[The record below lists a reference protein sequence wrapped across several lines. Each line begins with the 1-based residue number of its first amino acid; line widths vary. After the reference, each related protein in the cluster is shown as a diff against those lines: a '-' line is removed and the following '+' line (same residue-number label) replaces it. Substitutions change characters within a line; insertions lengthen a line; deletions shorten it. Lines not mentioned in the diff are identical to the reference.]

1 MKKIKNYFH
10 FIKESVADLVI
21 KHIDDDYVRKIV
33 TRYTNEIDPSIDIFN
48 AVKILDTKT
57 QNEIKGQIE
66 RYLQYGIENK
76 EPEIIVSTETEELLE
91 SQEISVSGKGVFTSF
106 LKALTALGQKD
117 NLPNWDKT
125 PDDFLIYYFFP
136 NLNSDNVKSIFSRFK
151 SLQRYINLVSYDNN
165 FVNLYFGIKCDGQFE
180 YGLSYEENNL
190 PIGQFK
196 ISKSIIKWIVSIE
209 SKSAHSLKKE
219 LVNLSYN
226 DIITFGKIKM
236 DMVEFNPGYHEK
248 KLNPSLK
255 DRVISFGYFGV
266 GRWDNGKIDEG
277 ELMNIKNNFTTYLLS
292 KRWGSKVLISVKSS
306 SFWVYL
312 HIKLK

>member
-266 GRWDNGKIDEG
+266 GKWDNGKIDEG